1 MFPELK
7 RLTSPDLE
15 HGTLPP
21 NPKDCLV
28 FLEAE
33 IGSGEMEAADIFGFT
48 VVTPKAVAKCRGRH
62 WGRGYLLLPE
72 FTWEEVEQAL
82 SRLLAQCVGP
92 SWQEIAWR
100 LNKEL
105 LWEFDGYRE

>member
-7 RLTSPDLE
+7 NLTSPDLE
-15 HGTLPP
+15 RGVQPP
-21 NPKDCLV
+21 DPTNCAV

-33 IGSGEMEAADIFGFT
+33 IGPDGAEGGEIFGFT
-48 VVTPKAVAKCRGRH
+48 AVTPQAVSQCHERH

-82 SRLLAQCVGP
+82 SRLLAQCAGA
-92 SWQEIAWR
+92 SWQEIAES

-105 LWEFDGYRE
+105 LWEFDAYRE